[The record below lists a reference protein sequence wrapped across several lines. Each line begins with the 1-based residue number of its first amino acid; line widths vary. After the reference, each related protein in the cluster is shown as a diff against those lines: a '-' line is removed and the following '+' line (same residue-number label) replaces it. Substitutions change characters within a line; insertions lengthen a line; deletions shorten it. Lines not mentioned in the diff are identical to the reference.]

1 MSLIST
7 LFLMETYGP
16 RVDMAQLSQILGYE
30 PKSLHNRIA
39 RGELELPTYID
50 GKLRFADTRDVA
62 EYLDAQRSKAR
73 TLKIA

>member
-30 PKSLHNRIA
+30 PKSLHSKSVAI
-39 RGELELPTYID
+39 
-50 GKLRFADTRDVA
+50 RFQWVEEFTLTASYCWTQ
-62 EYLDAQRSKAR
+62 YLA
-73 TLKIA
+73 